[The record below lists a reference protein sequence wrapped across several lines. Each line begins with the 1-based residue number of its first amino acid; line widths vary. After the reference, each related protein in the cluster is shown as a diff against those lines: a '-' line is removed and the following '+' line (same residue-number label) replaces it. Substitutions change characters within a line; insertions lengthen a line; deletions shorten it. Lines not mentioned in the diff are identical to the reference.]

1 MKNGTQ
7 LDWWTDGRAPIVS
20 ETLVNWSLASS
31 ASEPTDT
38 ADQVHGYLTE
48 LLLDDIE
55 VVDLPTSRAVYAS
68 RARAGADAPTVLVVG
83 VHDLPAQSGGD
94 PATNPGAR
102 SDSEG
107 VLGPGVASRFGSF
120 VAHIEG
126 FMGLSNEREG
136 RLEVNLKVLAV
147 AEAALQPGDIAALAE
162 RLPLGDIDAVIATAA
177 TAWDLNA
184 PTITVGARGE
194 LLVEVEVNA
203 GRDLALMT
211 FGGASRNPLTVL
223 AEALGRLREPNGRI
237 SLPGFY
243 HRATPASAEERSA
256 LVRDGYD
263 PTAWL
268 SATGAL
274 KLEGGPSP
282 LERVSLWPSL
292 DILSI
297 EAGAGRRAAGRTIP
311 GSARAIVAFQLVPDQ
326 RPSEIEAALRSW
338 LEQRV
343 PPEVGLAVRVLS
355 SADPHQV
362 DRSSEM
368 ILAQARA
375 LKRVVGSAPIPVASG
390 GMAGLSYIAD
400 RLGAPMIYSGIA
412 APASHTQTAH
422 ERLSVQRFRLGVNLA
437 GELFNQLQPR
447 SPGLLGRFDR
457 ASS

>member
-7 LDWWTDGRAPIVS
+7 LDWWTDGRTPIVS
-20 ETLVNWSLASS
+20 DTLVNWSAAASTS
-31 ASEPTDT
+31 DGGDT
-38 ADQVHGYLTE
+38 AEQVRDYLSE

-55 VVDLPTSRAVYAS
+55 IVELPTSRAVYAS
-68 RARAGADAPTVLVVG
+68 RNRAGADAPTVLILG
-83 VHDLPAQSGGD
+83 VHDLPVQSGGD
-94 PATNPGAR
+94 PGTDPGAR
-102 SDSEG
+102 SDAEG

-120 VAHIEG
+120 VAHVEG
-126 FMGLSNEREG
+126 FMGLSNELEG
-136 RLEVNLKVLAV
+136 RLEVNAKFLAV
-147 AEAALQPGDIAALAE
+147 AESALQTGDLDALVD
-162 RLPLGDIDAVIATAA
+162 RLPLGDVDTVVATAA

-184 PTITVGARGE
+184 PTITVGSRGE
-194 LLVEVEVNA
+194 LVVEIEVNA

-223 AEALGRLREPNGRI
+223 TEALGRLREPNGRI

-243 HRATPASAEERSA
+243 HRATPASDEERSA
-256 LVRDGYD
+256 LSRDGYD
-263 PTAWL
+263 PAAWL

-274 KLEGGPSP
+274 RLDGGPSP

-292 DILSI
+292 DVLSI

-311 GSARAIVAFQLVPDQ
+311 GSARAVVAFQLVPDQ

-343 PPEVGLAVRVLS
+343 PPEVGLAVRVIS
-355 SADPHQV
+355 STDPHQV
-362 DRSSEM
+362 DRSSEA

-375 LKRVVGSAPIPVASG
+375 LKRVVGNAPIPVASG
-390 GMAGLSYIAD
+390 GMAGLSGIAD
-400 RLGAPMIYSGIA
+400 RIGASMIYSGVA

-437 GELFNQLQPR
+437 GELFDQLQPR
-447 SPGLLGRFDR
+447 QSGFRARFDL
-457 ASS
+457 SS